1 MQARKQWQN
10 VFEEQDKKMLAE
22 NSILGKKI
30 DPPDTD
36 LEAVP
41 PL

>member
-10 VFEEQDKKMLAE
+10 VFEEQDQKMLVE

-30 DPPDTD
+30 F
-36 LEAVP
+36 
-41 PL
+41 